1 MSTSTSTSTSVSNTD
16 ILCKIA
22 ASECSICLSNLTHT
36 DFTSTKCGHWFHSS
50 CLLQNMVQR
59 VECPLC
65 RFPLAELPED
75 SDDEDSE
82 EEEDSDDDDDS
93 EINPYEDDTEEE
105 DVTSNENS
113 SSSTLTPIDHT
124 LTCTQVSQKLLSL
137 GYKTED
143 LIYILVGRL
152 NHKERT
158 KYNQEFRNRFENDI
172 DRILTRELP
181 VDYRDTRTYAQVV
194 TTLTE

>member
-1 MSTSTSTSTSVSNTD
+1 MSTSTSTTD

-22 ASECSICLSNLTHT
+22 ESECSICLSNLTHT

-59 VECPLC
+59 VDCPLC
-65 RFPLAELPED
+65 RFPLAEIPED
-75 SDDEDSE
+75 SDSDEDDDDE
-82 EEEDSDDDDDS
+82 EDEDEEDSDDDAS
-93 EINPYEDDTEEE
+93 EINPYEDDTDEEG
-105 DVTSNENS
+105 DNTSNENS
-113 SSSTLTPIDHT
+113 ATSAFTPIDHT
-124 LTCTQVSQKLLSL
+124 LTCKQVSQKLLSL
-137 GYKTED
+137 GYNAED

-152 NHKERT
+152 NQGERT
-158 KYNQEFRNRFENDI
+158 KYNREFRNRFENDI

-194 TTLTE
+194 ATE

>member
-1 MSTSTSTSTSVSNTD
+1 
-16 ILCKIA
+16 
-22 ASECSICLSNLTHT
+22 
-36 DFTSTKCGHWFHSS
+36 
-50 CLLQNMVQR
+50 MVQR

-65 RFPLAELPED
+65 RYPLAELPED
-75 SDDEDSE
+75 SDLDDDDSE
-82 EEEDSDDDDDS
+82 EDDSDEDDDDS

-105 DVTSNENS
+105 EDGTSNENS

-143 LIYILVGRL
+143 LIYLLVGRL
-152 NHKERT
+152 NQKERT

-194 TTLTE
+194 ATIE